1 MNLKLLAAAAA
12 CSLTAVTAASAQTV
26 YMSDTAYIEPAPA
39 YTYVTPAPV
48 YRSYFPGDY
57 VQPQVTVVQPQ
68 IAAPPAYTVQPGPR
82 YSYNYNRGYY
92 GINYAAP
99 LSCTIDAFGNRVCD

>member
-26 YMSDTAYIEPAPA
+26 YMTDSAYIEPAPA
-39 YTYVTPAPV
+39 YITPAPV

-57 VQPQVTVVQPQ
+57 VAVQPQVTVVEPS
-68 IAAPPAYTVQPGPR
+68 IVAPPSYSVQPGPR
-82 YSYNYNRGYY
+82 YGYNRGYY
-92 GINYAAP
+92 GVSYAAP
-99 LSCTIDAFGNRVCD
+99 LSCTLDAFGNRICD

>member
-12 CSLTAVTAASAQTV
+12 YSLTAVTAASAQTV

-39 YTYVTPAPV
+39 YITPAPA

-57 VQPQVTVVQPQ
+57 VTVQPQVTVVEPQ

-82 YSYNYNRGYY
+82 YGYNRGYY
-92 GINYAAP
+92 GISYAAP
-99 LSCTIDAFGNRVCD
+99 LSCTIDAFGNRICQ